1 MSNSKFKIQNS
12 KLKYLLFAF
21 LIFNFAFTSCVFG
34 QIASGGVYT
43 LEKSV
48 TAGGGASGAGAST
61 GGVYSVEGT
70 IGQFAVKTQSQNS
83 PFTFQPG
90 FWNAAPLAPTAASV
104 ALGGR
109 VLSGKSGVGNVR
121 VVLTMPGGETR
132 TAISNT
138 FGYYRFE
145 NVLAGE
151 TYVLTVYSKR
161 FVFSNPTLVLTLFE
175 AREDVDF
182 IAEESGEN

>member
-21 LIFNFAFTSCVFG
+21 LIFNFAFALCIFG
-34 QIASGGVYT
+34 QIASGGNYT

-48 TAGGGASGAGAST
+48 TAGGGASGSSASAGGNYT
-61 GGVYSVEGT
+61 VEGT
-70 IGQFAVKTQSQNS
+70 LGQFAVGTQPQNS
-83 PFTFQPG
+83 PFKFQPG

-104 ALGGR
+104 TLGGR
-109 VLSGKSGVGNVR
+109 VSSGKSGVGNVR
-121 VVLTMPGGETR
+121 IVLTMSGGETR
-132 TAISNT
+132 TAISNS
-138 FGYYRFE
+138 FGYYRFD
-145 NVLAGE
+145 NVAVGE

-161 FVFSNPTLVLTLFE
+161 FVFSNPTLVFTLFE

-182 IAEESGEN
+182 IAEESNEN